1 MAQDNVAN
9 GNGQLAEERNEEERF
24 PDPQPDPFLVELVS
38 RLVQEA
44 VDARKRTEEE
54 VQEQRQEALLTRKE
68 APQREETPQRPSPS
82 PRRVRYNLD

>member
-9 GNGQLAEERNEEERF
+9 SNGQLVEERNEEERF

-44 VDARKRTEEE
+44 VEARKRTEEE
-54 VQEQRQEALLTRKE
+54 EREQRREVLSTRKE
-68 APQREETPQRPSPS
+68 VPQREETSQRSSPS